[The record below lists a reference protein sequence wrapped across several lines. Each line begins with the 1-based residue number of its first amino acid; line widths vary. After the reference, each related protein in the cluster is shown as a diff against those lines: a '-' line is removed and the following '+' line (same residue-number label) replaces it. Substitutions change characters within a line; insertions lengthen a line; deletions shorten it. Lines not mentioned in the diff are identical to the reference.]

1 MTFYLSMSRGL
12 LSRNLYMLDVR
23 LGSKTQDYSFYKHAC
38 LPESFATAGT
48 PIQKMSYST
57 SMWRRDNLEQDRE
70 RGVEQRGGV
79 SLRLAKV
86 MEWQR
91 GWREEE
97 EEEAAIPGAQK
108 RIRWASGE
116 KGGVP
121 RSKERPQDG
130 QNGWKDLGGQGTSV
144 FNLCQSERSLSES
157 REEKLQREA
166 ATDKTEEAAEKEG
179 SDGKV
184 CAEEVDT
191 GGGGFT
197 QPTAPLSFSGFPS
210 LDVAA
215 AAAATAAAAA
225 AAALS
230 AFFSWA
236 IFFHIRSWIWTNS
249 EVDWIGRD
257 SDAEP
262 KVNYLRLNEVCAE
275 KVFVGPEDYW
285 ET

>member
-1 MTFYLSMSRGL
+1 MAFYLSMSRGL
-12 LSRNLYMLDVR
+12 LSHNLYMLDVR

-38 LPESFATAGT
+38 LPGSFAIAGT

-70 RGVEQRGGV
+70 RGVEQRGRE

-86 MEWQR
+86 MERQR
-91 GWREEE
+91 GWSEEEEEE
-97 EEEAAIPGAQK
+97 EEEAAASPGAQK
-108 RIRWASGE
+108 RIRWASEE

-130 QNGWKDLGGQGTSV
+130 QDGWKDLGGQGTSV
-144 FNLCQSERSLSES
+144 FNLCQSERLLSES
-157 REEKLQREA
+157 REEKLQRGA

-184 CAEEVDT
+184 CAEEVDA

-210 LDVAA
+210 LD
-215 AAAATAAAAA
+215 AAAA

-275 KVFVGPEDYW
+275 KVFVGPDDYW
-285 ET
+285 EK